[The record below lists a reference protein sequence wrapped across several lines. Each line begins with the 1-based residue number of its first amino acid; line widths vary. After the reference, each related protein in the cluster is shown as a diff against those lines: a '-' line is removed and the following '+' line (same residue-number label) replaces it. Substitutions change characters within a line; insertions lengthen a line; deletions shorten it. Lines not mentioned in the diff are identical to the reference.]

1 MRHAH
6 ILLCVV
12 LIFTFSSC
20 KKDPPV
26 VLPTI
31 IKGIVVDDE
40 TREPISAAGI
50 FIQNRLLYANGQ
62 ETTVSKY
69 IESDS
74 EGHFFYTV
82 RPDAKSSSLYSITAK
97 SYASKLVGYQE
108 YSVNMEATNEFTIPL
123 IKLDAVLQIYVRNQ
137 HDIDKNVHVVVSNPT
152 CLSEARYVGGEY
164 IFSPLNI
171 QIGEEDTLIVPVKSK
186 EFTTIYW
193 GNNAFYP
200 FETAPYHD
208 ELYLNE
214 GETLSYSIE
223 F

>member
-1 MRHAH
+1 MKHAH
-6 ILLCVV
+6 ILLYIV
-12 LIFTFSSC
+12 LICTFSSC
-20 KKDPPV
+20 KKDPSV

-31 IKGIVVDDE
+31 IKGIIVDDE
-40 TREPISAAGI
+40 TREPIRAASI

-62 ETTVSKY
+62 ETTVSEFIK
-69 IESDS
+69 SDS
-74 EGHFFYTV
+74 DGHFSYTV
-82 RPDAKSSSLYSITAK
+82 RPDAKSSSLYSISGK

-108 YSVNMEATNEFTIPL
+108 YSVNMEATNEFIIPL
-123 IKLDAVLQIYVRNQ
+123 IKLDAILQIYIKNQ
-137 HDIDKNVHVVVSNPT
+137 HDMDKNVHIVISNPT
-152 CLSEARYVGGEY
+152 RLREARYVGGES

-171 QIGEEDTLIVPVKSK
+171 QMGEEDTLTIPVKSK

-193 GNNAFYP
+193 GNDAFYP

-208 ELYLNE
+208 ELYLNK